1 MVQTLKKIS
10 DVTGKIAAW
19 IMFIYLVAV
28 TILAIVGVG
37 FRVAGQSL
45 SWNEELMRWLL
56 IGVAYI
62 GASVALKER
71 SHIGIE
77 FFILKMSPALRKV
90 SIVIGYFA
98 VVLFLLVLI
107 YVGWK
112 SAMQGMNQTGSI
124 LRIKMVY
131 VKLNLPLGGL
141 FMLIHMTYYL
151 VGILTEK
158 EETRDYLI
166 SGGHEI

>member
-10 DVTGKIAAW
+10 DITGKVAAW
-19 IMFIYLVAV
+19 IMFVYLVAV
-28 TILAIVGVG
+28 TLLAFVGVG
-37 FRVAGQSL
+37 FRAMGQSL

-56 IGVAYI
+56 IGIAYI

-77 FFILKMSPALRKV
+77 FFILRMGPTLRKI
-90 SIVIGYFA
+90 SIVIGYVA
-98 VVLFLLVLI
+98 IVVFLLVLI

-112 SAMQGMNQTGSI
+112 SAVQGMNQTGSI
-124 LRIKMVY
+124 LRVKMVY

-158 EETRDYLI
+158 EETRDYVI
-166 SGGHEI
+166 SGGHEV